1 MAEAPEQVIDLI
13 FGRWRSQIL
22 YAGTALGLFDHL
34 AAGEPTSAEALAP
47 EVAADPAL
55 LYRLLRALA
64 SLGLL
69 AEDDRRGF
77 RLTAAGALLRDDHP
91 QSLKAMALL
100 EEGPEH
106 YAIWKH
112 LVPMVR
118 DGRQNGFLREFGAMA
133 FDYARQNPAYGTIFN
148 RAMSSYSAVQT
159 EWTVAALAD
168 EDLSAIRT
176 LCDVAGGHGHLACGL
191 VAAYPHLE
199 AIVFDRP
206 EVVGETDLLWAPR
219 LGLSDRCRYL
229 GGDMFAEVPPADAY
243 TLKIILH
250 DWNDAECIRILAN
263 LRRAAR
269 GPARLFVVE
278 HVVPGPDQPHFAKLF
293 DIHMMCWG
301 TGRER
306 TAAEYAEL
314 MAAAGWRCDTTRQA
328 PGALQSI
335 VAGTA
340 PDDRPLAGTPLAG
353 ARWRYGGERGT

>member
-1 MAEAPEQVIDLI
+1 MASPPDHVVDLI

-22 YAGTALGLFDHL
+22 YAGAALGVFDHL
-34 AAGEPTSAEALAP
+34 AADKATSAEALAP
-47 EVAADPAL
+47 ELGADPAL

-64 SLGLL
+64 SLALL

-77 RLTAAGALLRDDHP
+77 RLSEAGALLREDHP
-91 QSLKAMALL
+91 HSLRGMALL

-133 FDYARQNPAYGTIFN
+133 FDHARKDPHYAAVFN
-148 RAMSSYSAVQT
+148 KAMSSYSAVQT
-159 EWTVAALAD
+159 EWAVAALAD
-168 EDLSAIRT
+168 ENLSAVRT

-191 VAAYPHLE
+191 LAAYPHLE
-199 AIVFDRP
+199 AIVFDLP
-206 EVVGETDLLWAPR
+206 EVVGEADHLWAPK
-219 LGLSDRCRYL
+219 LGLSKRCRYI
-229 GGDMFAEVPPADAY
+229 GGDMFQEVPPADAY
-243 TLKIILH
+243 TLKNIMH
-250 DWNDAECIRILAN
+250 DWNNEECIRILAN

-269 GPARLFVVE
+269 GPARLYIIE
-278 HVVPGPDQPHFAKLF
+278 HVVPGPNEPHFAKLF

-314 MAAAGWRCDTTRQA
+314 IAAAGWRYDTMRQA
-328 PGALQSI
+328 PGALQTI
-335 VAGTA
+335 IAATA
-340 PDDRPLAGTPLAG
+340 
-353 ARWRYGGERGT
+353 AR